1 MIVKSLSQLLKTR
14 LARFMICGA
23 MGGLVQIAV
32 FHILFSSLEAN
43 IFLSYAVAFIIA
55 ATVNYNLNSVW
66 TFTDKRSSFKGYFEY
81 LFSMSVTFLIGEI
94 LIYLFINILN
104 INDILANVI
113 TILVIFPI
121 NYVIGKSIVWNKNK
135 IENIR

>member
-23 MGGLVQIAV
+23 IGGLVQIAI
-32 FHILFSSLEAN
+32 FHPMYLVSN
-43 IFLSYAVAFIIA
+43 IFIAYTVAFIIS

-66 TFTDKRSSFKGYFEY
+66 TFKDKRSSFKGYFEY

-104 INDILANVI
+104 INDMLANVI
-113 TILVIFPI
+113 TIPVIFPI

-135 IENIR
+135 IENIQ